1 MAHLL
6 AKVAGDAGGPGK
18 PVTYVYSELGL
29 SKAKGTKIKKMLL
42 EAGLASEQKTTARGR
57 TEVRLGLTDKGTQW
71 LGEHRDLLESPL
83 ARWETRRFGG
93 EKSRELE
100 RVFDEYARKVLGARE
115 IVPEADDLSGG
126 KHDALVVL
134 QDGSE
139 IAVEFI
145 TGESKAGEL
154 KHSLAALKAQR
165 RYLGLC
171 YDDRIRERVRRYLQA
186 AGLEEDGTRV
196 VLAVPTDLQ
205 GAQPMPTK
213 QA

>member
-6 AKVAGDAGGPGK
+6 AKVAGDASGPSK

-42 EAGLASEQKTTARGR
+42 EAGLASEQRTTASGR
-57 TEVRLGLTDKGTQW
+57 TEVRLRLTDKGKQW
-71 LGEHRDLLESPL
+71 LGEQQDLLERPL
-83 ARWETRRFGG
+83 ARWDTKRFGG

-126 KHDALVVL
+126 KHDALVTL
-134 QDGSE
+134 PDASE
-139 IAVEFI
+139 LAVEFI
-145 TGESKAGEL
+145 SGESKATEL
-154 KHSLAALKAQR
+154 RHLLAAQNMGRK
-165 RYLGLC
+165 YLGLC
-171 YDDRIRERVRRYLQA
+171 WDEGIRQRVRHYIAA
-186 AGLEEDGTRV
+186 AGMAEGPRV
-196 VLAVPTDLQ
+196 QLLTKQELQDLQ
-205 GAQPMPTK
+205 TARTK